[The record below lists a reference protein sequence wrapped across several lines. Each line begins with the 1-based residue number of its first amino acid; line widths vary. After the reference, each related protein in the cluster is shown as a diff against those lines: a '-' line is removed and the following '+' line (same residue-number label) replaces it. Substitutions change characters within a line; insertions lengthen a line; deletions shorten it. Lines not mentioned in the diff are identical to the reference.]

1 VCPLSLAPRAAV
13 RYWEQTSRGA
23 GGLPIPDRPDGDF
36 SRGSLGIEG
45 TPPSG
50 PWVARMET
58 LLARLG
64 TRRGQTGDVPGA
76 SERRPDYGAEEMS
89 LSNYD

>member
-1 VCPLSLAPRAAV
+1 
-13 RYWEQTSRGA
+13 
-23 GGLPIPDRPDGDF
+23 
-36 SRGSLGIEG
+36 
-45 TPPSG
+45 
-50 PWVARMET
+50 MET